1 MKLLERFKQFSKSL
15 GVQIMSNQFCQDIV
29 ATALENLDMTTSP
42 SGWNL
47 PVSNSLCHQ
56 LLVPSLRIDVS
67 DWWSLG
73 HMLPPSYKGS
83 WEIQDLKFHLVQ
95 WESPPPKK
103 GRYFR
108 YWTDKKKLQCLLL
121 GCYCGISL
129 CQLQGEHRPWQNS
142 QEEGNIQK
150 MWCADY
156 FLLILSTILTFPHLN
171 LHYRAWT
178 SANHSFHISCV
189 ASAKGKQ
196 WQDVGRWE
204 EVTRYV
210 LCAIFGS
217 DCISEDSNLSHNSS
231 VPAWKNPPWW
241 SYDRP
246 RGPSMILSLFLVPL
260 EMQS

>member
-95 WESPPPKK
+95 WEIPPPKK

-108 YWTDKKKLQCLLL
+108 YWTDKKNCNVYCWVATVGYHFVNYRESTDPGKIPRKKVTFKKCGVLIISCLFSAPFLPFHTLIFITGPGLLQTTVS
-121 GCYCGISL
+121 ISPV
-129 CQLQGEHRPWQNS
+129 QLQPRES
-142 QEEGNIQK
+142 
-150 MWCADY
+150 
-156 FLLILSTILTFPHLN
+156 S
-171 LHYRAWT
+171 
-178 SANHSFHISCV
+178 
-189 ASAKGKQ
+189 
-196 WQDVGRWE
+196 GRMLAGG
-204 EVTRYV
+204 R
-210 LCAIFGS
+210 
-217 DCISEDSNLSHNSS
+217 
-231 VPAWKNPPWW
+231 K
-241 SYDRP
+241 
-246 RGPSMILSLFLVPL
+246 
-260 EMQS
+260 